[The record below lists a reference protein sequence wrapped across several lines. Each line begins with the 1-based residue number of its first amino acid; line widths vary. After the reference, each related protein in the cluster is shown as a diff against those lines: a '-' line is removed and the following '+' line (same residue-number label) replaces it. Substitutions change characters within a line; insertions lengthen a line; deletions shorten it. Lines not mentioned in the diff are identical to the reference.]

1 MIQFCCIA
9 VDSIPPTVSC
19 IDDFTRSI
27 GLNLGGASVSW
38 FEPTASDNSGVVS
51 LASRTHAPG
60 AFFAVG
66 NTDVTYR
73 FVDGSGNGASCTFTI
88 SVEEGKIA

>member
-1 MIQFCCIA
+1 M
-9 VDSIPPTVSC
+9 TW
-19 IDDFTRSI
+19 
-27 GLNLGGASVSW
+27 N
-38 FEPTASDNSGVVS
+38 EPTASDNSGVVS

-73 FVDGSGNGASCTFTI
+73 FVDGSGNSASCTFTI
-88 SVEEGKIA
+88 SVEEGKIAVSTLNEFDGISTLYPNICNVINTN